1 MRNSPAHPDSVP
13 GLGKE
18 FQDGIICAIVEFP
31 VYKWR
36 DNFLVFPR
44 KVKFMKCDN
53 ANKNLVDI

>member
-1 MRNSPAHPDSVP
+1 MWNSPAHPDSVP
-13 GLGKE
+13 GLDRE

-36 DNFLVFPR
+36 DNFLVFTR